1 MKKNLSALQSE
12 HRRLARTL
20 AGIGFVSQGSVFARA
35 EGAPGSR
42 YQWTWKDSRQK
53 TISLTLSAE
62 QFAWLRK
69 AIANQRQVDRILEKM
84 RRLSKR
90 IVVEHLPAPPRRKSL
105 SIKPPH
111 LN

>member
-1 MKKNLSALQSE
+1 MKKNLPALQSE

-53 TISLTLSAE
+53 TTSSTLSAE

-69 AIANQRQVDRILEKM
+69 AIANQRRVNRILEKM
-84 RRLSKR
+84 RRLSSR
-90 IVVEHLPAPPRRKSL
+90 IVMDHLPAPPRRKSL
-105 SIKPPH
+105 SIKPLHP
-111 LN
+111 N

>member
-12 HRRLARTL
+12 HRRLARIL
-20 AGIGFVSQGSVFARA
+20 ARIGFVSQGSVFVRA

-69 AIANQRQVDRILEKM
+69 AIANQRHVDRILEKM

-90 IVVEHLPAPPRRKSL
+90 FVVEHLPAPARRKSL
-105 SIKPPH
+105 SIKPLH
-111 LN
+111 AN

>member
-1 MKKNLSALQSE
+1 MKKNLSELESE
-12 HRRLARTL
+12 HRRLARAL

-42 YQWTWKDSRQK
+42 YQWTWKDPRQK
-53 TISLTLSAE
+53 TTSLTLSAE

-69 AIANQRQVDRILEKM
+69 AIANQRHVDRILEKM

-90 IVVEHLPAPPRRKSL
+90 IVVEQLPAPPRRKSL
-105 SIKPPH
+105 
-111 LN
+111 

>member
-1 MKKNLSALQSE
+1 MKKNFSALQSE

-53 TISLTLSAE
+53 TTSLTLSAE

-69 AIANQRQVDRILEKM
+69 AIANQRRADRILEKM

-90 IVVEHLPAPPRRKSL
+90 IVVEHLPAPARRKSL
-105 SIKPPH
+105 PIKPLH
-111 LN
+111 AN

>member
-1 MKKNLSALQSE
+1 MKKTLSELQAE

-35 EGAPGSR
+35 KGAPGSR

-53 TISLTLSAE
+53 TASLTLSAD

-69 AIANQRQVDRILEKM
+69 AIANQRKVDRILQKM
-84 RRLSKR
+84 RRLSQR
-90 IVVEHLPAPPRRKSL
+90 IVLEHLPEPPRRKSL
-105 SIKPPH
+105 SVKP
-111 LN
+111 LNLN

>member
-1 MKKNLSALQSE
+1 MKKNLSELQSE

-35 EGAPGSR
+35 PGAQGSR

-53 TISLTLSAE
+53 TTSLTLSAD

-84 RRLSKR
+84 RRLSRR
-90 IVVEHLPAPPRRKSL
+90 IVVEHLPAPARRKSL
-105 SIKPPH
+105 SIKPLH
-111 LN
+111 SN

>member
-12 HRRLARTL
+12 HRRLARIL
-20 AGIGFVSQGSVFARA
+20 ARIGFVSQGSVFVRA

-105 SIKPPH
+105 SIKPLH

>member
-1 MKKNLSALQSE
+1 MKKNLSELESE
-12 HRRLARTL
+12 HRRLARAL

-42 YQWTWKDSRQK
+42 YQWTWKDFRQK
-53 TISLTLSAE
+53 TTSLTLSAE

-69 AIANQRQVDRILEKM
+69 AISNQRRVDRILEKM
-84 RRLSKR
+84 RRLSRR
-90 IVVEHLPAPPRRKSL
+90 IVVEHLPPPPRRKSL
-105 SIKPPH
+105 SIKPLH

>member
-1 MKKNLSALQSE
+1 MKKNLSELQSE

-35 EGAPGSR
+35 RGAQGSR

-53 TISLTLSAE
+53 TTSLTLSAD
-62 QFAWLRK
+62 QFVWLRK

-105 SIKPPH
+105 SIKPLH
-111 LN
+111 SN

>member
-1 MKKNLSALQSE
+1 MNKNLSALQSE

-53 TISLTLSAE
+53 TTSSTLSAE

-69 AIANQRQVDRILEKM
+69 AIANQRRVNRILEKM
-84 RRLSKR
+84 RRLSRR
-90 IVVEHLPAPPRRKSL
+90 IVMDHLPAPPRRKSL
-105 SIKPPH
+105 SIKPLHP
-111 LN
+111 N

>member
-1 MKKNLSALQSE
+1 MKKNLSALQSK

-53 TISLTLSAE
+53 TTSLTLSAE

-69 AIANQRQVDRILEKM
+69 AIANQRQVNRILEKM

-90 IVVEHLPAPPRRKSL
+90 IVVEHLSAPPRRKSL
-105 SIKPPH
+105 SIKPLHP
-111 LN
+111 N

>member
-1 MKKNLSALQSE
+1 MKKNLSELQSE

-35 EGAPGSR
+35 PGAQGSR

-53 TISLTLSAE
+53 TTSLTLSAD

-84 RRLSKR
+84 RRLSRR

-105 SIKPPH
+105 SIKPLH
-111 LN
+111 SN

>member
-1 MKKNLSALQSE
+1 MKKNFAALQSE

-35 EGAPGSR
+35 DGAPGSR

-53 TISLTLSAE
+53 TTSLTLSVE

-69 AIANQRQVDRILEKM
+69 AIANQRRADRILEKM

-90 IVVEHLPAPPRRKSL
+90 IVVENLPAPARRKSL
-105 SIKPPH
+105 SIKPLH